1 MKLRYVL
8 FSILLSN
15 LIACNYYEKS
25 IKGVTITGKEI
36 KAEIRKSNQSLS
48 GVAVGALNTLAS
60 VTGASTAITAKT
72 CPSYTTDSAAPDFT
86 LPGANSY
93 SNVNLTGTL
102 TAVTGTTT
110 WTTTVQEPMI
120 INALNTNTSVTC
132 NYLVNLAGTTQI
144 TSSNS
149 AGTTITISSALSR
162 LDIVC
167 TNFASTSAQ
176 TYTVSLNPRPTAGSS
191 SAVSTLLSP
200 ETLLSDEIFANA
212 TKLQDNKVYQYDSFA
227 ECKKKYE
234 IIAIAFASANAQIVQ
249 YYAMCGGYTA
259 PAAQS
264 YFQAL
269 SCNLHEANFIQTK

>member
-1 MKLRYVL
+1 MKCKYVI

-25 IKGVTITGKEI
+25 IEGVTITGKEI
-36 KAEIRKSNQSLS
+36 KDEIRKSNQSLS

-60 VTGASTAITAKT
+60 LTGTATTVTAKT
-72 CPSYTTDSAAPDFT
+72 CPSYTTDSTAPDFT

-93 SNVNLTGTL
+93 SNTNLTGTL
-102 TAVTGTTT
+102 TALTGTTT
-110 WTTTVQEPMI
+110 WTTTVSEPMI
-120 INALNTNTSVTC
+120 INALNTNSTVTC

-144 TSSNS
+144 TSTNT
-149 AGTTITISSALSR
+149 AGTTITISSAPSR

-167 TNFASTSAQ
+167 TNFSSTSAQ

-191 SAVSTLLSP
+191 SVVSTLLSP

-212 TKLQDNKVYQYDSFA
+212 TKLEEKKVYQYGSFV

-234 IIAIAFASANAQIVQ
+234 MIAIAYASANSQIVE

-259 PAAQS
+259 PAAQTF
-264 YFQAL
+264 FQAL
-269 SCNLHEANFIQTK
+269 SCNLKEANFLQTK